1 MTNYVC
7 GFMFSENMNKV
18 ALISKLK
25 PEWQKG
31 KLNGIGGKIEPG
43 EGYLNAMVRE
53 FKEETGVETSFD
65 EWKLFAYLSDKINWE
80 VYFLKAFSD
89 KVYDAVTTTEEEV
102 RLLFPPW
109 ISSFNVIPNLLWL
122 IPLALDKEKH
132 FAEINYIG
140 E

>member
-1 MTNYVC
+1 MISYVC
-7 GFMFSENMNKV
+7 GFMFSENRNKV

-53 FKEETGVETSFD
+53 FKEETGVETTTD
-65 EWKLFAYLSDKINWE
+65 EWKTFAYLSGTDWSVN
-80 VYFLKAFSD
+80 FFRSFSD
-89 KVYDAVTTTEEEV
+89 KVYNVVSKTEEEV
-102 RLLFPPW
+102 LLLFPGW
-109 ISSFNVIPNLLWL
+109 ISSLDVIPNLLWL
-122 IPLALDKEKH
+122 IPLALDKDKY
-132 FAEINYIG
+132 FADIVYLG